1 MKKGLVRQW
10 VVVVAVIATIVVN
23 GLANALPLNGQTTG
37 EISDRFQVYFVPAGY
52 VFSIWG
58 LIYLGLAAYAIY
70 QVLPAQRESPR
81 LERIGYLFALSC
93 LANIVW
99 IFLWH
104 YEVFVGTLVAMLA
117 LLGLLIA
124 IYLRLG
130 IGRAQVSRA
139 ERWLVHLPFSIY
151 LGWITVATIANV
163 TSLLDYLGWDGGGIA
178 PAWWAVIMLVAATDI
193 TALVSLTRGDVAY
206 VLVIIWAFMGIAIK
220 HAETALV
227 SITAAL
233 LVLVLAVVMVV
244 TAQRKRPVLSMPTE
258 GQPGEKGGGEA
269 SGKPSEPPAGA
280 G

>member
-178 PAWWAVIMLVAATDI
+178 PAWWAVIMLVAATAI